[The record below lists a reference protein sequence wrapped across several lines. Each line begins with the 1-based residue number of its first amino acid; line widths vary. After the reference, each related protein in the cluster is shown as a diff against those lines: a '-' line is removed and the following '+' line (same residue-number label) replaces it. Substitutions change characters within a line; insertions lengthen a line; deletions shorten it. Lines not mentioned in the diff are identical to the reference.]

1 MNRKDLKNFL
11 NEKVALYNSPKF
23 IDTDPISIPH
33 QFTEKKDIEI
43 SGFLIAIIAWGNR
56 KAILKS
62 GERLLSIMD
71 FSPYE
76 FIMHHEDKDLNACDN
91 FVHRTFNGTDLK
103 FFFQRLQQLY
113 KTHTDLEAAFT
124 SQHQPYQLQHSL
136 HRFKHYFFN
145 VTHEKR
151 TEKHLSDPL
160 RNSAAKR
167 LNMML
172 RWFVRKDKN
181 GVDFGIWKS
190 LKPSE
195 LSCPLDVHSGRVA
208 RRLGLLSRKQTDAKA
223 VIELDKALKKLDPDD
238 PVKYDFALF
247 GLGVFEGF

>member
-33 QFTEKKDIEI
+33 QFTQKEDIEI
-43 SGFLIAIIAWGNR
+43 SGFLIALIAWGNR

-71 FSPYE
+71 FAPYE
-76 FIMHHEDKDLNACDN
+76 FIMHHEDKDLKACKH

-103 FFFQRLQQLY
+103 FFLQRLQQLY
-113 KTHTDLEAAFT
+113 NTHTDLEAAFT

-136 HRFKHYFFN
+136 HRFKHYFFE
-145 VTHEKR
+145 VAHEKR

-160 RNSAAKR
+160 KNSAAKR

-172 RWFVRKDKN
+172 RWFVRRDKN
-181 GVDFGIWKS
+181 GVDFGIWEG
-190 LKPSE
+190 LQPSE

-208 RRLGLLSRKQTDAKA
+208 RRLGLLNRKQTDAKA
-223 VIELDKALKKLDPDD
+223 VIELDKALKKLDPKD

-247 GLGVFEGF
+247 GLGVFDGF